1 MKQNILQGSWLIVL
15 GVLLSYALAVAQ
27 TVKLESK
34 VLQRAQQYE
43 PALRE
48 AAAKHEVDAKLL
60 WVIAYLETR
69 FNPRAISHKGARGM
83 MQFMPATAARWG
95 LQNPHD
101 PVTAIDAAAQYL
113 QYLQGRF
120 GERPELMLASYN
132 AGEAVV
138 EAYLTGRA
146 IRVGNKIINP
156 GSRRTGGIPPYVE
169 TQKYVA
175 HGMRILSGNFQ
186 REQLIPVQSP
196 SPAIIKFSPKKLKSG
211 RATPP
216 PFATNTSTKTTS
228 KSISFIRNLNG
239 SESPSLRKQRSIPF
253 QSSVNQR

>member
-1 MKQNILQGSWLIVL
+1 
-15 GVLLSYALAVAQ
+15 
-27 TVKLESK
+27 
-34 VLQRAQQYE
+34 
-43 PALRE
+43 
-48 AAAKHEVDAKLL
+48 
-60 WVIAYLETR
+60 
-69 FNPRAISHKGARGM
+69 M

-101 PVTAIDAAAQYL
+101 AATAIDAAAQYL

-120 GERPELMLASYN
+120 GERPELLLASYN

-138 EAYLTGRA
+138 EAYLSGRA
-146 IRVGNKIINP
+146 IRVGNKMINP
-156 GSRRTGGIPPYVE
+156 GSRRTGGIPPYAE

-175 HGMRILSGNFQ
+175 QGMRILAGNFQ
-186 REQLIPVQSP
+186 REQLIPVRSSP
-196 SPAIIKFSPKKLKSG
+196 SITKLFSPKKLKTG

-216 PFATNTSTKTTS
+216 PFAINTSTNTTI
-228 KSISFIRNLNG
+228 KSIPFIRNLNG

>member
-1 MKQNILQGSWLIVL
+1 MKLNILQGSWLMVL

-27 TVKLESK
+27 SVKFETT

-43 PALRE
+43 PTLRE

-83 MQFMPATAARWG
+83 MQFMPATAARWR

-101 PVTAIDAAAQYL
+101 PASAIDAAARYL
-113 QYLQGRF
+113 RYLQGRY
-120 GERPELMLASYN
+120 GERPELLLASYN

-146 IRVGNKIINP
+146 IRVGKKIINP
-156 GSRRTGGIPPYVE
+156 VNRRTGGIPPYAE

-175 HGMRILSGNFQ
+175 QGMRILAGNFQ
-186 REQLIPVQSP
+186 E
-196 SPAIIKFSPKKLKSG
+196 
-211 RATPP
+211 
-216 PFATNTSTKTTS
+216 
-228 KSISFIRNLNG
+228 
-239 SESPSLRKQRSIPF
+239 E
-253 QSSVNQR
+253 

>member
-1 MKQNILQGSWLIVL
+1 MKLKIMKSSWLIVP
-15 GVLLSYALAVAQ
+15 GVLLSYSLSVAQ
-27 TVKLESK
+27 TVQLETK

-48 AAAKHEVDAKLL
+48 AAAKHDVDAKLL

-101 PVTAIDAAAQYL
+101 AVTAMDAAAQYL

-120 GERPELMLASYN
+120 GERPELMLAGYN
-132 AGEAVV
+132 AGETVV

-156 GSRRTGGIPPYVE
+156 GSRRTGGIPPYAE
-169 TQKYVA
+169 TQKYVVQ
-175 HGMRILSGNFQ
+175 GMRILAGNFQ
-186 REQLIPVQSP
+186 PEQLIPVRS
-196 SPAIIKFSPKKLKSG
+196 SSLITKLISPKKVKSG
-211 RATPP
+211 RATPS
-216 PFATNTSTKTTS
+216 PFATNTSTKTTI
-228 KSISFIRNLNG
+228 KSISFIRNLND

-253 QSSVNQR
+253 QSSVMQR